1 MSVRARMALF
11 AVAGAGLVLLLLWG
25 VAGLPRFGESRSEY
39 ARTLNAHAVHERHAT
54 NVVSA
59 VTFDYRGLDTMGEEF
74 ILFAAVMGVTL
85 LLRSQRGEEEGTPH
99 DRAEGRR
106 AQDTSDAVR
115 VAALALIGPAI
126 VLGLSVVAH
135 GQLTPGGG
143 FQGGV
148 VLAAAPALLYLSGRL
163 LRLRSVHPE
172 HALDLGEGTGAAG
185 FVVIGL
191 LGLMLGSAFLA
202 NFIGKG
208 ATGSVFSAGTIPI
221 LNVLVGL
228 EVVAGLTLV
237 LFEFLEQTLVLRG
250 R

>member
-1 MSVRARMALF
+1 VSVRARIALF
-11 AVAGAGLVLLLLWG
+11 AVAGAGLSVLLLWG
-25 VAGLPRFGESRSEY
+25 VAGLPRFGESRSGY
-39 ARTLNAHAVHERHAT
+39 ARTLNAHAVQERHAT

-74 ILFAAVMGVTL
+74 ILFAAVMGVSL

-106 AQDTSDAVR
+106 AQDSSDAVR
-115 VAALALIGPAI
+115 VSALALIGPVL
-126 VLGLSVVAH
+126 VLGLYVVGH

-172 HALDLGEGTGAAG
+172 HALDLGEGTGSAG
-185 FVVIGL
+185 FVGVGL
-191 LGLMLGSAFLA
+191 AGMVLGSAFLA

-208 ATGSVFSAGTIPI
+208 ETGSVFSAGTIPV